1 MKKRSTFICNQRN
14 YRTGSTEQK
23 EVVIV
28 RQYSAGYI
36 GSYLY

>member
-1 MKKRSTFICNQRN
+1 MKKRSHLFVTREII
-14 YRTGSTEQK
+14 EQVPQNKK